1 MTRKKKHFQPS
12 GNGIKMVQNVEV
24 AASGDA
30 SDNTSKE
37 VDSTTSTKNL
47 SAIKEK
53 LVNGITSTENPTEE
67 DQHATAESKN
77 VGESTKTDNTEDN
90 KNSENQEESAE
101 KALDEPPVELGSR
114 SDVSKLYAVPK
125 RGDGDD
131 SDDDEKLEWQNTV
144 PENLGKPA
152 ENDET
157 AKSALVARFVKT
169 YNDSRRVLKLHS
181 VSVQSS
187 RLKKLLGRVFQGYSE
202 VTTDLDRLEFSEDDY
217 GPLVHRWDQLEKEI
231 GKIGNA
237 NEDERITK
245 EHAVLFR
252 DLAHEELKECID
264 KTQDMMVK
272 SVITYEYL
280 WALFQPDDI
289 IYARVDGKE
298 RAFSYKS
305 GKFKD
310 TEHSGVRF
318 EISCE
323 YVDWDG
329 KRFGHREKDLV
340 IQEFGGTRRIS
351 SLSAYPIRF
360 HPRKEKLM
368 KQLLERGKK
377 FETYTDAK
385 HVTYDGHAW
394 RPAPYPRLIEKH
406 SVTGRIIVD
415 THGWN
420 VFCAD
425 YNVEVTR
432 FRQDDY
438 KKKLKGIVGDEKED
452 DDHDDAAEKIECT
465 DGEDGEEEEGEDSD
479 NTNDDTDNDTA
490 SKNIPELVR
499 DKRKK
504 QWTLTERQRLIAN
517 PDVRGYSFTKK
528 LWLNFQVSRIKEIE
542 WNERAF
548 DCLVLP
554 DNQKELILGFSES
567 HGKHSDSFDDFIV
580 GKGKGIILLLCGPP
594 GVGKTLSA
602 AAVAEHMKVPLF
614 SMTAG
619 DLGYYPSD
627 VEENLQQVWE
637 ICCRWSAVLLIDEAD
652 IFLEERS
659 VHELERNKLVT
670 VFLRVLEQFSGIM
683 FLTTNRVETFDPAF
697 QSRIHISLEYNELS
711 PKSRRQV
718 WKNFLEPLAAE
729 KRHCLTDIQIDKLSR
744 MSMNGRQIK
753 NVLKI
758 AHLLALNKEKPLA
771 YEHIMNV
778 LDVTQ
783 HLHKTQQATDKQR
796 SSIFL

>member
-1 MTRKKKHFQPS
+1 MTQKL
-12 GNGIKMVQNVEV
+12 EV
-24 AASGDA
+24 AASGNA
-30 SDNTSKE
+30 SEDTSKE
-37 VDSTTSTKNL
+37 IKSTISTNFL
-47 SAIKEK
+47 SSMKEK
-53 LVNGITSTENPTEE
+53 LVNGITSAETPAKEDENATPESTE
-67 DQHATAESKN
+67 
-77 VGESTKTDNTEDN
+77 VGEVAGKDNTEEN
-90 KNSENQEESAE
+90 KNSNDKEESEE
-101 KALDEPPVELGSR
+101 KASDEPPVEPGSR
-114 SDVSKLYAVPK
+114 SDISKLYAVPK
-125 RGDGDD
+125 GGDDDD
-131 SDDDEKLEWQNTV
+131 SDDDSKLEWQNTV
-144 PENLGKPA
+144 PENLGSPA

-187 RLKKLLGRVFQGYSE
+187 RLKKLLGRVFHGYSE
-202 VTTDLDRLEFSEDDY
+202 VTTDLDRLDFSDDNY
-217 GPLVHRWDQLEKEI
+217 GPLVHRWDRLEKEI
-231 GKIGNA
+231 LKLNDA
-237 NEDERITK
+237 DEDERITK

-264 KTQDMMVK
+264 KTQDMMAK

-289 IYARVDGKE
+289 VYARVEGKE

-305 GKFKD
+305 GIFKES
-310 TEHSGVRF
+310 EHNGVRF
-318 EISCE
+318 QLSCE

-329 KRFGHREKDLV
+329 KRFGHREEVLV
-340 IQEFGGTRRIS
+340 IREFVGTRKIS
-351 SLSAYPIRF
+351 SMAAYPIRF
-360 HPRKEKLM
+360 HFRKEKLV
-368 KQLLERGKK
+368 KQLLERGEN
-377 FETYTDAK
+377 FEAYTDAK
-385 HVTYDGHAW
+385 HTTYDGHAW
-394 RPAPYPRLIEKH
+394 RPVPYPRCKEKH
-406 SVTGRIIVD
+406 SVTGRIMVD
-415 THGWN
+415 TRGWN

-432 FRQDDY
+432 FRQEDY
-438 KKKLKGIVGDEKED
+438 KKKIKGITGDEKEND
-452 DDHDDAAEKIECT
+452 GAAADENVACT
-465 DGEDGEEEEGEDSD
+465 DGEELGEDSD
-479 NTNDDTDNDTA
+479 YTDCETDDDIT
-490 SKNIPELVR
+490 SEHSPELVR
-499 DKRKK
+499 DKSKK
-504 QWTLTERQRLIAN
+504 RRPLTERQRLIAN
-517 PDVRGYSFTKK
+517 PEVRGYSFVKK
-528 LWLNFQVSRIKEIE
+528 LWLNFQISRIKEIE

-567 HGKHSDSFDDFIV
+567 HGKYSNSFDDFVV

-602 AAVAEHMKVPLF
+602 AAVAEHMRVPLF

-619 DLGYYPSD
+619 DVGYHRGE
-627 VEENLQQVWE
+627 VEENLQLVWDV
-637 ICCRWSAVLLIDEAD
+637 CARWSAVLLIDEAD

-659 VHELERNKLVT
+659 VHELDRNKLVT

-697 QSRIHISLEYNELS
+697 QSRIHISLEYQELS

-718 WKNFLEPLAAE
+718 WVNFLEPLSVE
-729 KRHCLTDIQIDKLSR
+729 KRHCLTDSQIDKLAR

-758 AHLLALNKEKPLA
+758 AHLMALRKEKPLE

-796 SSIFL
+796 SAIFL